1 MSTHFGADDSSLSTR
16 QVGNGNIEAFAVE
29 GTEVDDCGLGED
41 VCTRSQSQVDV
52 VLALEVDVVYVSKEL
67 AFTLEVFVFFAF
79 PFAVLT
85 LAGGVVKEI
94 IFRKVDQMCKLEL
107 LNLNYIEHQTQKL
120 PDFNPIIHLHI
131 LTPQ

>member
-1 MSTHFGADDSSLSTR
+1 M
-16 QVGNGNIEAFAVE
+16 
-29 GTEVDDCGLGED
+29 
-41 VCTRSQSQVDV
+41 
-52 VLALEVDVVYVSKEL
+52 LALEVDVVYVSKEL

-85 LAGGVVKEI
+85 LAGGVVKEN

-120 PDFNPIIHLHI
+120 PDFNPIIRLHI
-131 LTPQ
+131 LTPE